1 MSLAT
6 KCTVALTAFAFAV
19 SSAAAQA
26 RPTLRVCS
34 DPNNLPYS
42 NDKGQGFE
50 NRLAELIARDLG
62 MQVSYF
68 WFPQREAFFRKTLNS
83 GVCDVVMGVPAEGF
97 NEADTTRAYYRS
109 AYVFVARGDRNLHI
123 TSFDDP
129 QLRKLRIGVHV
140 LGNQDDSL
148 PPVHAFTSRHIVKNL
163 VGYSIFGNL
172 AETDPA
178 ADLIRAV
185 ESGDVDVAV
194 AWGPLAGYFAQHSH
208 VPLSINVISGDPMHP
223 QLPFSFDIAIGVRS
237 GDAALKQSLNA
248 EIVRRR
254 AEIQELL
261 TSYGIP
267 QTSLVPERPHLAEN

>member
-1 MSLAT
+1 MSLAIR
-6 KCTVALTAFAFAV
+6 CIVALTVFGLAV
-19 SSAAAQA
+19 SSAAAQST
-26 RPTLRVCS
+26 PTLRVCS

-42 NDKGQGFE
+42 NEKGQGFE
-50 NRLAELIARDLG
+50 NRLAELFARDLG
-62 MQVSYF
+62 MQISYF

-83 GVCDVVMGVPAEGF
+83 GACDVVMGVPADGF
-97 NEADTTRAYYRS
+97 SEADTTRAYYRS
-109 AYVFVARGDRNLHI
+109 EYVFVSRRDRNLHI

-129 QLRKLRIGVHV
+129 QLRNLRIGVHV

-148 PPVHAFTSRHIVKNL
+148 PPVHAFTSRHIVQNL

-185 ESGDVDVAV
+185 ENGEVDVAV
-194 AWGPLAGYFAQHSH
+194 AWGPLAGYFAQHSA
-208 VPLSINVISGDPMHP
+208 VPLRISPVSSDPMNP
-223 QLPFSFDIAIGVRS
+223 QLPFSFEIGIGVRS
-237 GDAALKQSLNA
+237 GDDALKRSLDA

-254 AEIQELL
+254 ADIEKLL

-267 QTSLVPERPHLAEN
+267 QTSAASEPDLAEN